1 MKFLKR
7 AVTASILLNIASAWT
22 LQVACAQGEAYPSR
36 PITWIVPYAPGA
48 PADITMRKVADAM
61 AGQLGGTIVIQ
72 NRAGGGGTIG
82 AGAVAK
88 SKPDGYTILATIADP
103 LVAQAGLQKNLPYDP
118 AKDFVYITKLTSS
131 GAAMIGMSSLPANN
145 AAELVDLAKKTP
157 NGLAYGTF
165 GAGSFPH
172 IIMEALAKRSGA
184 KFTPV
189 HYRGSPQAIQ
199 EMIGG
204 QIAVTFGAGA
214 ATQLINDGKV
224 KMIVQ
229 LGETRGLNRN
239 VPTFAESGFDD
250 LVFRT
255 PLWMGLAAPAGTPK
269 DIVDRT
275 YKAARAA
282 LQKPDIKEFLT
293 NLSFEAV
300 GNSPEEFHRE
310 WKAEYDIIPKLIREL
325 GIESN

>member
-1 MKFLKR
+1 M
-7 AVTASILLNIASAWT
+7 SITKAMRGVFILATLAASASAA
-22 LQVACAQGEAYPSR
+22 LAQAYPSK

-48 PADITMRKVADAM
+48 PADITMRKIADAM
-61 AGQLGGTIVIQ
+61 TGPLGGSIVVQ
-72 NRAGGGGTIG
+72 NRPGGGGTIG

-118 AKDFVYITKLTSS
+118 AKDFVYITKISSS
-131 GAAMIGMSSLPANN
+131 GAAMIAMSSLPANN
-145 AAELVDLAKKTP
+145 IGELVELAKKSP

-172 IIMEALAKRSGA
+172 IIMEAVAKKSGA

-189 HYRGSPQAIQ
+189 HYRGSPQAVQ
-199 EMIGG
+199 EMVGG
-204 QIAVTFGAGA
+204 QIVATFGAGA
-214 ATQLINDGKV
+214 AMQMINEGKV
-224 KMIVQ
+224 KMIAQ
-229 LGETRGLNRN
+229 LGEQRGLLKD
-239 VPTFAESGFDD
+239 VPLFKEFGYDD

-269 DIVDRT
+269 EIVDRT
-275 YKAARAA
+275 WQAAKAA
-282 LQKPDIKEFLT
+282 LQRPDVKDFLA
-293 NLSFEAV
+293 NLSFDPV

-310 WKAEYDIIPKLIREL
+310 WKAEFDAIPALIREL
-325 GIESN
+325 GIEAN